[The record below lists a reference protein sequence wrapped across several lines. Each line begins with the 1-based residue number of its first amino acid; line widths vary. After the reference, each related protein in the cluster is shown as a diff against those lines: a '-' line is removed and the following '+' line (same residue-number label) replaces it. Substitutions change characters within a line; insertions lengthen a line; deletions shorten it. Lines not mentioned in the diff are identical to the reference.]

1 MIYLKHTG
9 GVCVCVF
16 VYMCYILDDKMAPYY
31 ALLICVPKL
40 AIPLSMLKVTCKH
53 NHISLFY

>member
-40 AIPLSMLKVTCKH
+40 AIPLSMLKV